1 MISILHVSSY
11 SDFILCHIFQLIALK
26 HVFASSYGQQTAK
39 DVRGSVRKAFVL
51 DDSCIKSLKSVFFLL

>member
-51 DDSCIKSLKSVFFLL
+51 MTVV